1 MKDFTFENQ
10 GANTYLVYK
19 ISEQDIVDTMSLGM
33 LTNNKIQGLAETMFM
48 QMDNKKFIKFNVS
61 SKVSV
66 SQFFSGPVN
75 KKRIMGVFSGIV
87 DAMLSAEDYM
97 IDINTI
103 IMDLDYIFTDVSTCE
118 TVLVCLPVVQ
128 TVQDENIDLG
138 IFFKN
143 IMFTTQ
149 FDQTENCDYVAK
161 IINYLNSTP
170 MFSLNDFKK
179 VLESIGSVNNVNIPR
194 QTAQQSVSGKQPVAS
209 GKQPIAD
216 QRVVK
221 GQINNYN
228 QPKPQ
233 NEPIKNTKSYNVPQN
248 NINQQ
253 NTVPI
258 QNNSIPEPQ
267 SDEKKISWF
276 YLMQHYNKENAQLYK
291 AQKAAKKNK
300 GTPQTP
306 QMPQNNPKKQP
317 NSQQANVSFN
327 IPGVPDNTSNVSN
340 MGFAIPGQASSP
352 PVQSKPV
359 NQPAVAPKAE
369 PVLQPDN
376 IPKQSVQTMQQP
388 VQQPST
394 QPVQTQPVQPQGRPM
409 NFGETM
415 VLGSNTIG
423 ETTVLNADVQKV
435 EKVMPYLLRAKN
447 NEKISVN
454 KPVFRIGKER
464 SYVDYFISDN
474 TAISRSHANIISR
487 EGKYYIT
494 DTNSTNHTYINGKMI
509 QSNDE
514 VEIKHGTKFCLAN
527 EDFEFRLY

>member
-48 QMDNKKFIKFNVS
+48 QMDDKKFIKFNVS

-75 KKRIMGVFSGIV
+75 KKRLQGVFSGIV

-128 TVQDENIDLG
+128 TVKNENIDLG

-170 MFSLNDFKK
+170 VFSLNDFKK
-179 VLESIGSVNNVNIPR
+179 ILESVGSVNNVNILK
-194 QTAQQSVSGKQPVAS
+194 QTVQQPVSGKTPAIS
-209 GKQPIAD
+209 GKSSVTD
-216 QRVVK
+216 SKVTK
-221 GQINNYN
+221 GQTNNYN
-228 QPKPQ
+228 QVEAQ
-233 NEPIKNTKSYNVPQN
+233 NKAIKNTNAYNVSQN

-253 NTVPI
+253 NAMPV
-258 QNNSIPEPQ
+258 QSSSIPEPQ

-300 GTPQTP
+300 GTSQAPQLP
-306 QMPQNNPKKQP
+306 PNNPKKQA
-317 NSQQANVSFN
+317 NNQQANVSFN
-327 IPGVPDNTSNVSN
+327 VPGKSDNASGGPE
-340 MGFAIPGQASSP
+340 MGFAIPGQASSQ

-359 NQPAVAPKAE
+359 SQSASAPKAD
-369 PVLQPDN
+369 PVLQPVN
-376 IPKQSVQTMQQP
+376 MQKQPVQTMQQP
-388 VQQPST
+388 VQQ
-394 QPVQTQPVQPQGRPM
+394 QAVQSQGRPM

-423 ETTVLNADVQKV
+423 ETTVLNAGVQKA
-435 EKVMPYLLRAKN
+435 EKVMPYLVRTKN

>member
-1 MKDFTFENQ
+1 MNFRYENQ
-10 GANTYLVYK
+10 GSNTYLVYQVESDSM
-19 ISEQDIVDTMSLGM
+19 IDTMSLGM
-33 LTNNKIQGLAETMFM
+33 LTNNKILGLAPVIFT
-48 QMDNKKFIKFNVS
+48 QMDSTKFIKYDVS
-61 SKVSV
+61 AKVPV
-66 SQFFSGPVN
+66 KQFFSGPVN
-75 KKRIMGVFSGIV
+75 KKRLLGVFMGIAN
-87 DAMLSAEDYM
+87 AMLAAEDYM
-97 IDINTI
+97 LDVNNI
-103 IMDLDYIFTDVSTCE
+103 ILDLDYIFTDVSTCE
-118 TVLVCLPVVQ
+118 TVLICLPIAGSA
-128 TVQDENIDLG
+128 DMNNDLG

-143 IMFTTQ
+143 IMFSTQ
-149 FDQTENCDYVAK
+149 FDQTENCDHVAK

-170 MFSLNDFKK
+170 IFSLSDFKK
-179 VLESIGSVNNVNIPR
+179 VLDEINAVRINISAKQQTEVQQQEISQKTKKEPVQPVVQSKKVYKEEPKKQVVNKVQPENNVQTIPI
-194 QTAQQSVSGKQPVAS
+194 QQPVYTYMPQQ
-209 GKQPIAD
+209 KEE
-216 QRVVK
+216 
-221 GQINNYN
+221 IND
-228 QPKPQ
+228 
-233 NEPIKNTKSYNVPQN
+233 S
-248 NINQQ
+248 
-253 NTVPI
+253 
-258 QNNSIPEPQ
+258 
-267 SDEKKISWF
+267 KKMSMF
-276 YLMQHYNKENAQLYK
+276 SLMMHYSKENAQLYK

-300 GTPQTP
+300 GTPQAP
-306 QMPQNNPKKQP
+306 QMPPNNPKKQS
-317 NSQQANVSFN
+317 NSQQINAAFN

-369 PVLQPDN
+369 PVLQPVN
-376 IPKQSVQTMQQP
+376 MPKQPAQPAQQPRTQP
-388 VQQPST
+388 VQQ
-394 QPVQTQPVQPQGRPM
+394 QAVQPQGRPM

-435 EKVMPYLLRAKN
+435 EKVTPYLMRAKN
-447 NEKISVN
+447 NEKIPVN

-487 EGKYYIT
+487 EGRYYIT

>member
-1 MKDFTFENQ
+1 MNFRYENQ
-10 GANTYLVYK
+10 GSSTYLVYQFDES
-19 ISEQDIVDTMSLGM
+19 IETDVMSLGM
-33 LTNNKIQGLAETMFM
+33 LTNNKISGLAPTIFT
-48 QMDNKKFIKFNVS
+48 QMDTIKYIKYDVS
-61 SKVSV
+61 AKVPV
-66 SQFFSGPVN
+66 SQVFQGPVN

-128 TVQDENIDLG
+128 TAKNENIDLG

-170 MFSLNDFKK
+170 MFSLSDFKQ
-179 VLESIGSVNNVNIPR
+179 VLDSVGGVNNVSSQKQNV
-194 QTAQQSVSGKQPVAS
+194 QQQPVSGKPPVISGKQPV
-209 GKQPIAD
+209 IE

-221 GQINNYN
+221 GQVSNYN
-228 QPKPQ
+228 QAKQQ
-233 NEPIKNTKSYNVPQN
+233 NEPIKNTKSYNVTQN

-253 NTVPI
+253 STMPV
-258 QNNSIPEPQ
+258 QNSSIPEPH

-291 AQKAAKKNK
+291 SQKAAKKNK
-300 GTPQTP
+300 AAS
-306 QMPQNNPKKQP
+306 QNNQKKQI
-317 NSQQANVSFN
+317 NSQQANAAFN
-327 IPGVPDNTSNVSN
+327 IPGVPDNTPNVSN

-359 NQPAVAPKAE
+359 SQPVFAPKVD
-369 PVLQPDN
+369 PVLQPFN
-376 IPKQSVQTMQQP
+376 MSKQFVQTIQQ
-388 VQQPST
+388 V
-394 QPVQTQPVQPQGRPM
+394 VQPQDRPM

-423 ETTVLNADVQKV
+423 ETTVLNADAQKL
-435 EKVMPYLLRAKN
+435 EKVMPYLVRAKN

-487 EGKYYIT
+487 EGRYYIT